1 MIPTI
6 GNDQTIQDA
15 DPGAAAIAQATR
27 APVVN
32 QQAGIENRVIP
43 AGAPGIAPVI
53 SAAPAQSALIG
64 QLNAIAKG
72 GQARTPL
79 EGIGTILA
87 PTLISAFLSK
97 EDSQRKAGANV
108 AVMNALNP
116 DGAKFDQA
124 TMEALA
130 NNPERAAEVAK
141 AMLAGSIA
149 KSAKETFT
157 SKYDKTTGDYLGYVS
172 DQSGKFTQAKDMK
185 SKWTPYIRDGKQVGI
200 IDQNGNIKEFKHP
213 NLTVAERIAIS
224 EAGSTSLNVGEK
236 INKRRHDVAAEFAAA
251 YSKDIFAMAR
261 KSKSQL
267 LQVDLFETALNM
279 GANTGIGQTGVD
291 WLRNAVIRM
300 GIMDSEEVK
309 GKATL
314 QDLIGAISQKQAF
327 EEKPDASGSVSN
339 YEQRLFQLAAIGMS
353 KTEGGNRA
361 LIRFKRLIANRRIA
375 DARLLSKK
383 MDENGGLFPKN
394 VPGLFINNPSTFTKA
409 EIEELVGYASSE
421 SGERLRAIHDAKYL
435 DTSTAELQT
444 LSQKNEFFDMSEQ
457 DQRAIA
463 RALARRF
470 NAAQQKKSQETGQ

>member
-1 MIPTI
+1 
-6 GNDQTIQDA
+6 
-15 DPGAAAIAQATR
+15 
-27 APVVN
+27 
-32 QQAGIENRVIP
+32 
-43 AGAPGIAPVI
+43 
-53 SAAPAQSALIG
+53 
-64 QLNAIAKG
+64 
-72 GQARTPL
+72 
-79 EGIGTILA
+79 
-87 PTLISAFLSK
+87 
-97 EDSQRKAGANV
+97 
-108 AVMNALNP
+108 
-116 DGAKFDQA
+116 
-124 TMEALA
+124 
-130 NNPERAAEVAK
+130 
-141 AMLAGSIA
+141 
-149 KSAKETFT
+149 
-157 SKYDKTTGDYLGYVS
+157 
-172 DQSGKFTQAKDMK
+172 
-185 SKWTPYIRDGKQVGI
+185 
-200 IDQNGNIKEFKHP
+200 
-213 NLTVAERIAIS
+213 
-224 EAGSTSLNVGEK
+224 
-236 INKRRHDVAAEFAAA
+236 
-251 YSKDIFAMAR
+251 MAR

-279 GANTGIGQTGVD
+279 GANTGVGQTGVD

-421 SGERLRAIHDAKYL
+421 SGVRLSKIYDAKYL
-435 DTSTAELQT
+435 DTSTAELQN
-444 LSQKNEFFDMSEQ
+444 LSQKNEFFGMSKQ
-457 DQRAIA
+457 DQLAIT

-470 NAAQQKKSQETGQ
+470 NDEQQKKSQETGQ